1 VRAAD
6 YPAATAFLE
15 LINRAVQIG
24 ITTAKAAR
32 KPVAPAL
39 GNPLTIRE
47 NLELTSLARSNG
59 GFNIEALLD

>member
-15 LINRAVQIG
+15 LINHAVQIG

-39 GNPLTIRE
+39 GNPLTIRDKPRIDQSCQE
-47 NLELTSLARSNG
+47 
-59 GFNIEALLD
+59 